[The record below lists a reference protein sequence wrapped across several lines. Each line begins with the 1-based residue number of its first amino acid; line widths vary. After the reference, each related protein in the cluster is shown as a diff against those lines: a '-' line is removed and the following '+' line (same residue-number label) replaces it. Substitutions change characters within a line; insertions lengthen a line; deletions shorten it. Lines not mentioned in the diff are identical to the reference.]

1 MISHVSLGVREF
13 AKSAPFYDAIL
24 DPLGYP
30 RVADTKPNELAYGP
44 PGAALFWLYET
55 PGEGSLASAGMHI
68 AFQVATREHL
78 HRAATAA
85 KELLVGFALN
95 LDQVRHFADFVD
107 IAEDLADAAR
117 VVGPGHGG
125 HVFLLGRH
133 LIPCAPG
140 ARRGTRPNEVRR
152 GSWKFLTI
160 RADRCAGSVR
170 VPVRT
175 GKAPGARYR
184 AAEPLFVG

>member
-85 KELLVGFALN
+85 KEFGSAFA
-95 LDQVRHFADFVD
+95 REPGAHPD
-107 IAEDLADAAR
+107 IAPDYYGAAFFDPDGHKLEL
-117 VVGPGHGG
+117 VVEP
-125 HVFLLGRH
+125 
-133 LIPCAPG
+133 
-140 ARRGTRPNEVRR
+140 
-152 GSWKFLTI
+152 
-160 RADRCAGSVR
+160 AG
-170 VPVRT
+170 
-175 GKAPGARYR
+175 
-184 AAEPLFVG
+184 